1 MFERL
6 TEGARRT
13 IFFSRYEA
21 SQFGSRE
28 ITTEHLLLGL
38 LREAKVL
45 LGHFL
50 PAYREEEIRRQIEE
64 QSPPADEKVSTSV
77 DMPLSSAAKKVLDR
91 AAEEADRLKDA
102 TIGNEHLLL
111 GLLGFVGEEK
121 CPAQEILR
129 SYSLELPRVRLEIEQ
144 AAYDVRHRWEKGWR
158 AKLPDYKA
166 SPWRPAAAPAFEDI
180 PRGEGGRWGGGLVRK
195 TEAFGRLFYWERRQ
209 CEPQDALVERS
220 TGRVAL
226 YTGQAFNPEKVE
238 RVERGWTHYHC
249 AICWRDLFDLGN
261 PNARAAWTNGLDRLC
276 DRCYAAF
283 VQSRE

>member
-21 SQFGSRE
+21 SQFGSTE

-38 LREAKVL
+38 MREAKAL

-50 PAYREEEIRRQIEE
+50 PNYRDEEIRRRIEE
-64 QSPPADEKVSTSV
+64 QSPPAGEEVSTSI
-77 DMPLSSAAKKVLDR
+77 DMPLSTASKNVLR
-91 AAEEADRLKDA
+91 RAEEEANRNKDA

-111 GLLGFVGEEK
+111 ALLGQEK
-121 CPAQEILR
+121 CPASEILR
-129 SYSLELPRVRLEIEQ
+129 GYGLELTRVRFEIEQ
-144 AAYDVRHRWEKGWR
+144 AAYDVRHGWDKGWR
-158 AKLPDYKA
+158 AERTDYRTPR
-166 SPWRPAAAPAFEDI
+166 SRPSVSPAFEDI
-180 PRGEGGRWGGGLVRK
+180 PSAEGGRWGADLIRK
-195 TEAFGRLFYWERRQ
+195 TEAFGRLFHWERRQ

-220 TGRVAL
+220 SGRVSL
-226 YTGQAFNPEKVE
+226 DTGGPFDSKKFD

-249 AICWRDLFDLGN
+249 GICWRDLSDPGN
-261 PNARAAWTNGLDRLC
+261 PRASAAWTNGLDQLC

-283 VQSRE
+283 VQSEE